1 MPIDKIA
8 IVVIFLLTLLLLQLV
23 IKYRGKVKKVSFPGA
38 NNINVTARLSL
49 SKTDR
54 ADLISVGSQS
64 FMIIFAKGS
73 SPAVVELAS
82 DTQYEEQVLVK

>member
-8 IVVIFLLTLLLLQLV
+8 IVVIFLLALLLLQLV
-23 IKYRGKVKKVSFPGA
+23 IKYRGKSKKFSFPGT

-49 SKTDR
+49 SKTES

-64 FMIIFAKGS
+64 FMVIFAKGS
-73 SPAVVELAS
+73 SPSVVELSS
-82 DTQYEEQVLVK
+82 DTQFEDQVIAK

>member
-8 IVVIFLLTLLLLQLV
+8 IVVIFLLALLFLQLV
-23 IKYRGKVKKVSFPGA
+23 IKYRGKAKKFSFPGT

-49 SKTDR
+49 SKTER

-64 FMIIFAKGS
+64 FMVIFAKGS
-73 SPAVVELAS
+73 SPSVVELSS
-82 DTQYEEQVLVK
+82 DTQFEDQVIAK